1 MSCRARRGARALLAF
16 VGCCLSPTFQL
27 LIFCSEYLRID
38 KRMPRTSTT
47 LRSATSALEIS
58 FTVQVWK
65 ENSTYV
71 GYVPELDVS
80 SCGDSIRQVK
90 TRLREA
96 VGLFLEEASRLGTLE
111 DILSEAGFVKHGNA
125 YRAHRVLVR
134 EKVRLAVPLSPA
146 V

>member
-1 MSCRARRGARALLAF
+1 MQKS
-16 VGCCLSPTFQL
+16 
-27 LIFCSEYLRID
+27 
-38 KRMPRTSTT
+38 MPRTSTT
-47 LRSATSALEIS
+47 LRSATSAPEIS

-111 DILSEAGFVKHGNA
+111 DILSEAGFEKHGNA
-125 YRAHRVLVR
+125 YRAHRVLLR
-134 EKVRLAVPLSPA
+134 EKVRLAVPLGS
-146 V
+146 

>member
-1 MSCRARRGARALLAF
+1 MH
-16 VGCCLSPTFQL
+16 
-27 LIFCSEYLRID
+27 EN
-38 KRMPRTSTT
+38 MPRTSTS
-47 LRSATSALEIS
+47 LRSATSAPEIS

-65 ENSTYV
+65 ENSAYI

-96 VGLFLEEASRLGTLE
+96 VGLFLEEAARLGTLE

-134 EKVRLAVPLSPA
+134 EKVRLAVPLAS
-146 V
+146 